1 MARKALGLL
10 MLVAVVLAGSIFAGC
25 GPKKQDELTA
35 LRLENENLKGQVMSQ
50 RDLAEQNRALQDEL
64 TQTKQEMAR
73 LETGPRRSSDV
84 SSQGMERVGEISG
97 SLSFAPG
104 SDNLTSAGKSQLDQ
118 IANKIRS
125 QYAGRHISVEGHT
138 DSSPLR
144 RTLDQWHTNMWL
156 SANRARAVADYLI
169 SQGISENLVSVVGHG
184 ASRPSGGGAEQ
195 DRRVEIIV
203 LSQ

>member
-1 MARKALGLL
+1 MIRKALPLL
-10 MLVAVVLAGSIFAGC
+10 MLAAVVLAGSTFAGC
-25 GPKKQDELTA
+25 GPKKQDQVTA
-35 LRLENENLKGQVMSQ
+35 LQLENENLKGRLESQ
-50 RDLAEQNRALQDEL
+50 RDLAGENQALQAEL
-64 TQTKQEMAR
+64 AQARQETTRREAAG
-73 LETGPRRSSDV
+73 TRRSGGV
-84 SSQGMERVGEISG
+84 PSQGMEVGEIS

-104 SDNLTSAGKSQLDQ
+104 SDNLTPAGKSQLDQ

-125 QYAGRHISVEGHT
+125 QYSGRHISVEGHT
-138 DSSPLR
+138 DSSRLV
-144 RTLDQWHTNMWL
+144 RTLDKWHTNMWL

-169 SQGISENLVSVVGHG
+169 SQGISENLISVAGHG

>member
-10 MLVAVVLAGSIFAGC
+10 MLVAVVLAGTIFAGC

-50 RDLAEQNRALQDEL
+50 RDLAGENQALQSEL
-64 TQTKQEMAR
+64 AQAKQDISR
-73 LETGPRRSSDV
+73 LEAEGSKGPVGMV
-84 SSQGMERVGEISG
+84 SPGMVGELSG

-104 SDNLTSAGKSQLDQ
+104 SDKLTSAGKSQLDP

-125 QYAGRHISVEGHT
+125 QYSGRQISVEGHT
-138 DSSPLR
+138 DSSPLV
-144 RTLDQWHTNMWL
+144 RTKEKWHTNMWL
-156 SANRARAVADYLI
+156 SANRARAAADYLI
-169 SQGISENLVSVVGHG
+169 SQGISENLISVAGHG

>member
-25 GPKKQDELTA
+25 GPKKQDELAA
-35 LRLENENLKGQVMSQ
+35 LRLENENLKGQLMSQ
-50 RDLAEQNRALQDEL
+50 KDLAGENQALQAEVS
-64 TQTKQEMAR
+64 QAKQEINR
-73 LETGPRRSSDV
+73 LEAEGPKGPVGVASP
-84 SSQGMERVGEISG
+84 GMPVGELSG

-118 IANKIRS
+118 IANRIRS

-138 DSSPLR
+138 DSSPLV
-144 RTLDQWHTNMWL
+144 RTKEKWHTNMWL
-156 SANRARAVADYLI
+156 SANRARAVGDYLI
-169 SQGISENLVSVVGHG
+169 SKGIPENLISIAGHG

-203 LSQ
+203 LQ